1 MLKRKVLVL
10 LVIFLSIGV
19 SSLIAQ
25 EETKTPK
32 KIYNP
37 QADAKKEITAAIQEA
52 IAVNPP
58 TKIKK

>member
-1 MLKRKVLVL
+1 MKKGKVQLLVL
-10 LVIFLSIGV
+10 LLSIGL